1 MSVLYLV
8 IPLAIVLAAL
18 AVAGFLWAV
27 RRGQFDDL
35 QTPAIRAIQDD
46 PVRREAR
53 GERREGA

>member
-8 IPLAIVLAAL
+8 VPLAIVLAIA

-35 QTPAIRAIQDD
+35 RTPAIRALLDD
-46 PVRREAR
+46 SEPRRKS
-53 GERREGA
+53 GEEKR

>member
-8 IPLAIVLAAL
+8 VPLAIVLAGA
-18 AVAGFLWAV
+18 AVAAFLWAV

-46 PVRREAR
+46 IEKKR
-53 GERREGA
+53 